1 MKVALFIYALAA
13 LLGAVSPVFGERAF
27 IRGEELFMENKPGE
41 ALPYLEAAAAEE
53 PDNIPAF
60 LYLGMACLQLDRADD
75 AVAVYLRALA
85 KGGKERAWIAYNL
98 GNIYYGKEN
107 YPQADSYYSL
117 AIEADPALASAYLN
131 RANSRVSQRALKEA
145 ITDYER
151 YLALEPRASQRSQIE
166 TLIAYIRGEFIAG
179 EAQRQAEEQQRQ
191 TEEQQRLAEEQ
202 RRQAELASAAAGA
215 AEELRRFQAE
225 LAASAEAERRRQV
238 ELNAANAAAEE
249 RHRAEIAAAL
259 MAERRRQSSE
269 ADAEDAEGDA
279 PADERYQAERAA
291 MEERY
296 QAELAAAVEAER
308 QRQIELAAKAEEE
321 RRRLLLE
328 ELSASLHAAAED
340 SQGLSTGAEDVE
352 TYEGEFELE

>member
-1 MKVALFIYALAA
+1 MKVALFIYALAS
-13 LLGAVSPVFGERAF
+13 LLGAASPVFGERAF

-41 ALPYLEAAAAEE
+41 ALPYLEAAASEE

-75 AVAVYLRALA
+75 AIAVYLRALSR
-85 KGGKERAWIAYNL
+85 GGKERAWIAYNL
-98 GNIYYGKEN
+98 GNIYYVKEN

-131 RANSRVSQRALKEA
+131 RANAKISQQAFKEA
-145 ITDYER
+145 VTDYER
-151 YLALEPRASQRSQIE
+151 YLALEPRASQRAQIE
-166 TLIAYIRGEFIAG
+166 ALIAYIRGESIAG
-179 EAQRQAEEQQRQ
+179 EARRQAEEQQRQ
-191 TEEQQRLAEEQ
+191 TEEQQRREEEQ

-225 LAASAEAERRRQV
+225 LAASAEAERRRQI
-238 ELNAANAAAEE
+238 ELSAASAAAEE

-259 MAERRRQSSE
+259 MAERRRQSGT
-269 ADAEDAEGDA
+269 DAEDAEGGA
-279 PADERYQAERAA
+279 AEDERYQAERAA
-291 MEERY
+291 LEERY

-340 SQGLSTGAEDVE
+340 SQGLSTGAEEVE
-352 TYEGEFELE
+352 TYDGEFELE